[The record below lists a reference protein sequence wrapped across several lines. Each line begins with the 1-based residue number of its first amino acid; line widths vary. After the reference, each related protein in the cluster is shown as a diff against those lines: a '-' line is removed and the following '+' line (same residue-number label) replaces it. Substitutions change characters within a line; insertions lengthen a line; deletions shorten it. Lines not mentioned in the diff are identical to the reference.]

1 MRMTSLK
8 TALLASAL
16 GLLLASPLLRAE
28 PEVLDRIVAI
38 VDSDV
43 VLQSELNARTESV
56 MDRLQ
61 ANDSRQALPP
71 EEVLQKQILD
81 QLILERLQLQMG
93 ERYGIEVS
101 DKDLEDAIGRIISNN
116 QITLEQLEQDLAQE
130 GVSMEEF
137 RQQIYTELSV
147 NQVQQAI
154 VNNRIQLNEQDI
166 DSFLA
171 STDGKFATSPEYRLG
186 HILIAVPG
194 GADSETVD
202 QAQAKAQDIYSQLAE
217 GADFSQTAITHSND
231 QNALQ
236 GGELGWRK
244 LEQLPELFS
253 GPVSELDVGEVAE
266 PVRSGAGFHIL
277 KVLETRGSGQP
288 QLVEQTKA
296 RHILIKTSEIVDDQA
311 AEQKLAEIRQQLL
324 DGGDFTKMAR
334 EHSEDIGS
342 MLQGGDLGWSSP
354 GQMVPA
360 FEAAMAE
367 TEVGEISEPFKSRFG
382 WHILQVEERR
392 EKDMSDLVLRNQ
404 AANMLRSR
412 RFDEELQTWLAEI
425 REEAYIEIKL

>member
-1 MRMTSLK
+1 MPMKYLK

-16 GLLLASPLLRAE
+16 GLLLVSSLLRAQT
-28 PEVLDRIVAI
+28 EVLDRIVAI

-43 VLQSELNARTESV
+43 VLQSELNARTQSV
-56 MDRLQ
+56 MERLQ
-61 ANDSRQALPP
+61 ASGSPQSLPP
-71 EEVLQKQILD
+71 EDVLQKQILD

-93 ERYGIEVS
+93 ERYGIKVT

-116 QITLEQLEQDLAQE
+116 QITLEQLEEDLAQE

-166 DSFLA
+166 ESFLA

-194 GADSETVD
+194 GANSETVN
-202 QAQAKAQDIYSQLAE
+202 QAQEKAREIYNQLVE
-217 GADFSQTAITHSND
+217 GADFSQIAITHSND

-288 QLVEQTKA
+288 QLVQQTKA

-311 AEQKLAEIRQQLL
+311 AEQKLKEIRQQLL
-324 DGGDFTKMAR
+324 DGASFTELAR

-367 TEVGEISEPFKSRFG
+367 TEEGEISEPFKSRFG

-392 EKDMSDLVLRNQ
+392 EKDMSDMVLRNQ

-425 REEAYIEIKL
+425 REEAYIEDKL